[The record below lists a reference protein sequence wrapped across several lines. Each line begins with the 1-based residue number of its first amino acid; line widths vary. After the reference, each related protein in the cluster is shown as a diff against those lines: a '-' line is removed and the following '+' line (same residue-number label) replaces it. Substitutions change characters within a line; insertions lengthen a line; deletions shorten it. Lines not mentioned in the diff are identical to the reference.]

1 MEELSRLLQ
10 EETDKSSRYRLL
22 REQASDGI
30 AIYDL
35 KGNVVEANSRAC
47 EMLGYTLDEVL
58 GLNLATDI
66 ICPED
71 LARSPIKFEDLRT
84 GRIIVSER
92 LLRRKDG
99 SVLQV
104 EASSKLLLDGGGIQ
118 VIIRDITERK
128 QVEEALRASE
138 ARFRAVFESAMDAIL
153 VVDDDGRYIDA
164 NPAALELIGRTHEE
178 LSDAS
183 IISLVPPDRLDEV
196 QHFSDQL
203 STYGAVSSE
212 FQIMRPEG
220 QIRDI
225 EFAVKRHFLPGY
237 HLIIV
242 RDITE
247 RKMLQ
252 EQLAHQAFHDS
263 LTNLPN
269 RALFMDRLPQAL
281 ARSERRGDFVA
292 VLFLDLDDFK
302 VINDSLGHKAGDQML
317 IEVGRR
323 LLSSVRAGDSV
334 ARLGGDE
341 FTILLEDMTDISEA
355 TVVAERIAEQLRAPF
370 HLEGHEVFVTT
381 SIGIATSTLG
391 HNTPEALL
399 RNADIAMYEAKAKG
413 KAIYKVFDQ
422 SMNSRAW
429 ERLQLE
435 IDLRRAIESEE
446 FKVYY
451 QPVVR
456 LDTGQIAEVE
466 ALVRWDHPQRNLV
479 APMEFI
485 PFAEETGLIL
495 PIGHWVLDEACKQVK
510 AWQAQYP
517 LDPPL
522 MLSVNLSARQFK
534 HHNLVED
541 IAGALN
547 KSGLEP
553 RCLKLEITE
562 SAALEAV
569 DSTSVTLH
577 ELKVLGIQLAI
588 DDFGTGYSALSY
600 LKRYT
605 VDTLKLDRSF
615 IKGLGR
621 DPEDTAIVRA
631 ILAFAEALNLSV
643 TAEGI
648 ETSEQCAH
656 LRALGCHYG
665 QGFYF
670 SKPIPPEDVTALLAI
685 PIEQMALVMGKSH

>member
-1 MEELSRLLQ
+1 
-10 EETDKSSRYRLL
+10 
-22 REQASDGI
+22 
-30 AIYDL
+30 
-35 KGNVVEANSRAC
+35 
-47 EMLGYTLDEVL
+47 
-58 GLNLATDI
+58 
-66 ICPED
+66 
-71 LARSPIKFEDLRT
+71 
-84 GRIIVSER
+84 
-92 LLRRKDG
+92 
-99 SVLQV
+99 
-104 EASSKLLLDGGGIQ
+104 
-118 VIIRDITERK
+118 
-128 QVEEALRASE
+128 
-138 ARFRAVFESAMDAIL
+138 
-153 VVDDDGRYIDA
+153 
-164 NPAALELIGRTHEE
+164 
-178 LSDAS
+178 
-183 IISLVPPDRLDEV
+183 
-196 QHFSDQL
+196 
-203 STYGAVSSE
+203 
-212 FQIMRPEG
+212 MRPEG
-220 QIRDI
+220 QIRDV

-237 HLIIV
+237 HLVIM

-247 RKMLQ
+247 LKMLQ

-317 IEVGRR
+317 IEVGHR

-341 FTILLEDMTDISEA
+341 FTILLEDMADISEA
-355 TVVAERIAEQLRAPF
+355 TMVAERIAEQLRAPF

-510 AWQAQYP
+510 AWQTQYP

-534 HHNLVED
+534 HHHLVED
-541 IAGALN
+541 IASALN

-553 RCLKLEITE
+553 HCLKLEITE
-562 SAALEAV
+562 TAALDGVE
-569 DSTSVTLH
+569 STIATLH
-577 ELKVLGIQLAI
+577 ELKDLGIQLAI

-631 ILAFAEALNLSV
+631 ILAFAEALNLNV

-648 ETSEQCAH
+648 ETSEQCAY
-656 LRALGCHYG
+656 LKALGCQYG

-670 SKPIPPEDVTALLAI
+670 SKPIPPEDVAALLTTASGKLRI
-685 PIEQMALVMGKSH
+685 TNHELQIEPQRH